1 MAKKAR
7 KHTARGRKQDRARV
21 AGGQK
26 YEVSYD
32 AKKTRNSASAVKKTV
47 KKVGNSRKKVGE
59 YADRPPS
66 HKPEEAGGAI
76 EIGLP
81 RPELSEACPRVLTPL
96 EAGSSA
102 CSMRDLF
109 PGQNYSYRTTNR

>member
-47 KKVGNSRKKVGE
+47 KKVGNSRKKVE
-59 YADRPPS
+59 STLTA
-66 HKPEEAGGAI
+66 
-76 EIGLP
+76 
-81 RPELSEACPRVLTPL
+81 RV
-96 EAGSSA
+96 
-102 CSMRDLF
+102 R
-109 PGQNYSYRTTNR
+109 TNRKRREALSR